1 MWVITDTLGYEGTDT
16 LSNIERIQFSDTNL
30 AIDLDGNAGI
40 TAKILGVVFGKNSVN
55 NKSYVGIGLNYLDAG
70 WTYEN
75 LAALALD
82 ASGAKTSDQI
92 VNLLWTNIF
101 GVAPTVSQKSPYIKM
116 LTDGMTPG
124 ALAHLAADTSMNAT
138 NINLIG
144 LVQNGIEYLPF
155 N

>member
-1 MWVITDTLGYEGTDT
+1 V
-16 LSNIERIQFSDTNL
+16 LSL
-30 AIDLDGNAGI
+30 
-40 TAKILGVVFGKNSVN
+40 SV
-55 NKSYVGIGLNYLDAG
+55 YPFCLV
-70 WTYEN
+70 TYDN

-116 LTDGMTPG
+116 LTDGMTSG